1 MDNIKRVILKLS
13 GEALAKKQG
22 GYNDNL
28 IENIANQVKTLVDKG
43 TDVGIVIG
51 GGNYWRGR
59 SNDNIDRTKADQ
71 IGMLPTIMNCIYV
84 SEIFRSQGLK
94 TNILTP
100 FECGSMT
107 KLFSKDRANKYF
119 EKGMVVFFAGGTGH
133 PYFSTDT
140 GIVLRAIEMDADAIL
155 LAKAIDGIYD
165 SDPKI
170 NPDAK
175 KYDTIS
181 ISEVVDKKLG
191 VIDMTASVMCMEN
204 KMPLMVFGLEEEN
217 SIVNALSGNFNGTVV
232 TVD

>member
-1 MDNIKRVILKLS
+1 MKRVLLKLS
-13 GEALAKKQG
+13 GEALAGNKKTG
-22 GYNDNL
+22 FD
-28 IENIANQVKTLVDKG
+28 EATCVAVAKQVKQLVDKNIE
-43 TDVGIVIG
+43 VGIVIG
-51 GGNYWRGR
+51 GGNFWRGR
-59 SNDNIDRTKADQ
+59 TSEKIDRPKADG
-71 IGMLPTIMNCIYV
+71 IGMLATIMNCIYV

-140 GIVLRAIEMDADAIL
+140 GIVLRAIELDADAIL

-165 SDPKI
+165 SDPKL
-170 NPDAK
+170 NPEAK

-181 ISEVVDKKLG
+181 INEVVEKKLG

-217 SIVNALSGNFNGTVV
+217 SIVNALSGKFNGTVV